1 MDLCSRNTV
10 RDSYS
15 SLEKAITDS
24 SCCSVPTTLKLKE
37 LIASGRIGKVL
48 SSDFQAA
55 RWSSGPSVSSALKY
69 FHERK
74 VGGNFV
80 TIGFGH
86 GEPVI
91 KSNSR

>member
-1 MDLCSRNTV
+1 MDLYSRDAV
-10 RDSYS
+10 QDSYS
-15 SLEKAITDS
+15 SLEMAITDS
-24 SCCSVPTTLKLKE
+24 GCCSIPTTLKLKE

-48 SSDFQAA
+48 SSEFQAA
-55 RWSSGPSVSSALKY
+55 RWSSGPSVPSALRY
-69 FHERK
+69 FFERK

-86 GEPVI
+86 GEPLI

>member
-1 MDLCSRNTV
+1 MGLESRDMV
-10 RDSYS
+10 QDSYS
-15 SLEKAITDS
+15 SLEMAITDS
-24 SCCSVPTTLKLKE
+24 GCCSTPTTLKLKE

-48 SSDFQAA
+48 SSEFHAA
-55 RWSSGPSVSSALKY
+55 RWLSDSSVSSALKY
-69 FHERK
+69 FFERK